1 MKTIAV
7 ITGASGGI
15 GKEFAE
21 RIAEYGKVD
30 EVWAIARR
38 ADKLEALKESVPYPV
53 HPIVLDLSR
62 SESFA
67 EYASLLEY
75 EKPFIKLLIN
85 CSGFGKFASTS
96 DVPTEEN
103 LNMISLNCA
112 ALTAITQESLPYMG
126 KGSDIIQIASV
137 AAYHPVP
144 YIGVYGATKAY
155 VLSFSRA
162 LNREVKSKGIHVMA
176 VCPFWTKTEFFNRAI
191 KEDDKNPVVKK
202 YAAMYLPSQIVG
214 KAYRDI
220 KKKNKDVSMYG
231 TVAKLQ
237 TLATKILPHK
247 IIMDIW
253 QSQQKLK

>member
-7 ITGASGGI
+7 ITGASRGI
-15 GKEFAE
+15 GKEFAD
-21 RIAEYGKVD
+21 RIEEYGKVD
-30 EVWAIARR
+30 EIWAIARNL
-38 ADKLEALKESVPYPV
+38 DKLETLKESVPFPV
-53 HPIVLDLSR
+53 RAIALDLSKE
-62 SESFA
+62 ESFA
-67 EYASLLEY
+67 EYSALLEK

-85 CSGFGKFASTS
+85 CSGFGKFGAVTNVSTS
-96 DVPTEEN
+96 EN

-137 AAYHPVP
+137 AAYQPIP
-144 YIGVYGATKAY
+144 YIAVYGATKAY

-162 LNREVKSKGIHVMA
+162 LNREVKKQGIHVMA
-176 VCPFWTKTEFFNRAI
+176 VCPFWTKTDFFNRAI
-191 KEDDKNPVVKK
+191 DKNTETVVKK
-202 YAAMYLPSQIVG
+202 YAAMYMPSQIVG

-231 TVAKLQ
+231 FVANIQ
-237 TLATKILPHK
+237 TLATKLLPHK
-247 IIMDIW
+247 VIMSIW

>member
-7 ITGASGGI
+7 ITGASRGI

-21 RIAEYGKVD
+21 RIEEYGKVD
-30 EVWAIARR
+30 EIWAIARNL
-38 ADKLEALKESVPYPV
+38 DKLETLKNSVPVPV
-53 HPIVLDLSR
+53 RAIALDLSKE
-62 SESFA
+62 ESFT
-67 EYASLLEY
+67 EYSALLEK

-85 CSGFGKFASTS
+85 CSGFGKFGAVTAVSTS
-96 DVPTEEN
+96 EN

-137 AAYHPVP
+137 AAYQPIP
-144 YIGVYGATKAY
+144 YIAVYGATKAY

-162 LNREVKSKGIHVMA
+162 LNREVKKQGIHVMA
-176 VCPFWTKTEFFNRAI
+176 VCPFWTKTDFFNRAI
-191 KEDDKNPVVKK
+191 DKNTETVVKK
-202 YAAMYLPSQIVG
+202 YAAMYMPSQIVG

-231 TVAKLQ
+231 FVANIQ

-247 IIMDIW
+247 IIMSVW
-253 QSQQKLK
+253 QKQQKLK

>member
-7 ITGASGGI
+7 ITGASKGI

-21 RIAEYGKVD
+21 RISEYGKVD
-30 EVWAIARR
+30 EVWAIARS
-38 ADKLEALKESVPYPV
+38 ADKLEALKKSVPYPV
-53 HPIVLDLSR
+53 RPIALDLSKT
-62 SESFA
+62 ESFA
-67 EYASLLEY
+67 EYASILKE

-85 CSGFGKFASTS
+85 CSGFGKFGAVT
-96 DVPTEEN
+96 DVPTSEN

-137 AAYHPVP
+137 AAYQPIP

-162 LNREVKSKGIHVMA
+162 LNREVRGKGIHVMA
-176 VCPFWTKTEFFNRAI
+176 VCPFWTKTEFFDRAI
-191 KEDDKNPVVKK
+191 NKDDGKVIVKK
-202 YAAMYLPSQIVG
+202 YAAMYQPCQIVG

-231 TVAKLQ
+231 FVANAQ

-247 IIMDIW
+247 LIMSIW

>member
-7 ITGASGGI
+7 ITGASRGI
-15 GKEFAE
+15 GKEFAD
-21 RIAEYGKVD
+21 RIEEYGKVD
-30 EVWAIARR
+30 EIWAIARNL
-38 ADKLEALKESVPYPV
+38 DKLETLKDSVPVPV
-53 HPIVLDLSR
+53 RAISLDLSKE
-62 SESFA
+62 ESFA
-67 EYASLLEY
+67 EYAALLEK

-85 CSGFGKFASTS
+85 CSGFGKFGAVTGVSTS
-96 DVPTEEN
+96 EN

-137 AAYHPVP
+137 AAYQPIP
-144 YIGVYGATKAY
+144 YIAVYGATKAY

-162 LNREVKSKGIHVMA
+162 LGREVKKQGIHVMA

-191 KEDDKNPVVKK
+191 DKSSETVVKK

-231 TVAKLQ
+231 FVANIQ

-247 IIMDIW
+247 IIMSVW
-253 QSQQKLK
+253 QKQQKLK

>member
-7 ITGASGGI
+7 ITGASQGI
-15 GKEFAE
+15 GKEFAD
-21 RIAEYGKVD
+21 RISEYGRVD
-30 EVWAIARR
+30 EVWAIARSL
-38 ADKLEALKESVPYPV
+38 DKLEALKESVPFPV
-53 HPIVLDLSR
+53 RPISLDLSKE
-62 SESFA
+62 ESFS
-67 EYASLLEY
+67 EYASLLAK

-85 CSGFGKFASTS
+85 CSGFGKFGAVTDVKTS
-96 DVPTEEN
+96 EN

-137 AAYHPVP
+137 AAYQPIP
-144 YIGVYGATKAY
+144 YIAVYGATKAY

-162 LNREVKSKGIHVMA
+162 LNREVKKQGIHVMA
-176 VCPFWTKTEFFNRAI
+176 VCPFWTKTAFFNRAI
-191 KEDDKNPVVKK
+191 DKSSKETIVKK

-231 TVAKLQ
+231 FVANAQ

-247 IIMDIW
+247 IIMSVW
-253 QSQQKLK
+253 QIQQKLK

>member
-7 ITGASGGI
+7 ITGASKGI
-15 GKEFAE
+15 GKEFAD

-30 EVWAIARR
+30 EVWAIARS
-38 ADKLEALKESVPYPV
+38 ADKLESLKESVPYPV
-53 HPIVLDLSR
+53 RPIALDLSR
-62 SESFA
+62 EESFR
-67 EYASLLEY
+67 EYASLLRE

-85 CSGFGKFASTS
+85 CSGFGKFGAVT
-96 DVPTEEN
+96 DVPTSEN

-126 KGSDIIQIASV
+126 KGSDVIQIASV
-137 AAYHPVP
+137 AAYQPIP

-162 LNREVKSKGIHVMA
+162 LNREVKGKGIHVMA

-191 KEDDKNPVVKK
+191 NKDDGKVIVKK

-231 TVAKLQ
+231 FVANAQ

-247 IIMDIW
+247 LIMSFW